1 MRFRDIDER
10 EVGAVAEAPEE
21 ALDVARPA
29 TKRRSRVA
37 AEDEEERPVPDE
49 RRKLDRLEI
58 VGGRHGYRRE
68 EVSGPE
74 RECLRRAVPEEARD
88 DRVPFAAGG
97 EALDVRPILVVD
109 DGGRGLVSRVAGH
122 RAQDTDPSR
131 WRHGVAMWVK
141 VV

>member
-1 MRFRDIDER
+1 MRFRDVDER
-10 EVGAVAEAPEE
+10 ELGAVAEASEE
-21 ALDVARPA
+21 VLDVARPA

-37 AEDEEERPVPDE
+37 AEDEEERTVADE
-49 RRKLDRLEI
+49 RRKLDPLEI
-58 VGGRHGYRRE
+58 VGGRHGDGGE
-68 EVSGPE
+68 EVACSKG
-74 RECLRRAVPEEARD
+74 LRRAVAEEARD
-88 DRVPFAAGG
+88 DHVTFATGG

-131 WRHGVAMWVK
+131 WHHGVAMWVK